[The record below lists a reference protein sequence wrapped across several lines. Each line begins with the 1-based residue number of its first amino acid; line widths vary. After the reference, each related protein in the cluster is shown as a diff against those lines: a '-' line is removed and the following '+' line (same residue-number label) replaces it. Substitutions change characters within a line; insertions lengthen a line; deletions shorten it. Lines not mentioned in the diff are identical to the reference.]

1 MSANKM
7 FCFFQA
13 LNSTFNNLVIF
24 TAVFEGRNDRLENIT
39 FDETETNIGNGMD
52 SSTGI
57 FTVPAIS
64 GTFSFSFSGFHVP
77 GVLPNHVLK
86 VYLTDGESESMQTID
101 VYSQIDFS
109 QSDWLFSYTWTM
121 SLDRADEI
129 YLKLPNNPL
138 SGSARFYAQLVLN

>member
-1 MSANKM
+1 M
-7 FCFFQA
+7 
-13 LNSTFNNLVIF
+13 NSSDFNNLVIV
-24 TAVFEGRNDRLENIT
+24 TALTTPDILANETIT
-39 FDETETNIGNGMD
+39 FVETETNIGNGMD

-86 VYLTDGESESMQTID
+86 VYLTDGESESIQTID